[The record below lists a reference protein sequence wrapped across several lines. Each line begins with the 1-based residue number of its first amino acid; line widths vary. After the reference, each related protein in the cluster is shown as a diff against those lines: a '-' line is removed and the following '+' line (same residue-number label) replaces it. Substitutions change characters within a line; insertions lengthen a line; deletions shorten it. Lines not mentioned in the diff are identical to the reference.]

1 MYEVFA
7 VISDEHG
14 SRSFPTGEGSVNRSV
29 AENLMLKRMI
39 KHPTF
44 DFFVQFVPAED
55 EFNAY

>member
-14 SRSFPTGEGSVNRSV
+14 SRYVPTGYGSMHRTV
-29 AENLMLKRMI
+29 AENLRRKLMMAQ
-39 KHPTF
+39 PAAQ
-44 DFFVQFVPAED
+44 FFIEYTNSED